1 MQHLF
6 STPSDEDF
14 QKKRSVSRQFD
25 SNVQRS
31 DSVRNLV
38 ALTAQIPRYSYP
50 EVDESEDVDGGG
62 YWSSPEDHVT
72 YLEGRGMDEDSPNT
86 AEPNSSPNEIQR
98 TATATVTAWSDS
110 EIM

>member
-6 STPSDEDF
+6 STPSDDDF
-14 QKKRSVSRQFD
+14 HKKRSVSRQFE

-38 ALTAQIPRYSYP
+38 ALAAQIPRYNYP
-50 EVDESEDVDGGG
+50 ELDESEDVDGAG
-62 YWSSPEDHVT
+62 YWSSPDDHMT
-72 YLEGRGMDEDSPNT
+72 YLEGRGMDDSPT
-86 AEPNSSPNEIQR
+86 NSGTNSNEIQR
-98 TATATVTAWSDS
+98 TVTVTAWSDS